1 MEIQAAEVVNDGN
14 DPAIMGE
21 EEVPTSKG
29 VMLEH
34 QYTFWV
40 FIKSSN
46 RAADDWKPKK
56 IATMKSMQEF
66 WSVYQHLKRPN
77 QLETGTQINLFR
89 KDILPAWEDTQ
100 NSQGGRW

>member
-1 MEIQAAEVVNDGN
+1 MEINAAEIVNDG

-21 EEVPTSKG
+21 EEAGPSSKDM
-29 VMLEH
+29 MLEH
-34 QYTFWV
+34 EYTFWV

-77 QLETGTQINLFR
+77 
-89 KDILPAWEDTQ
+89 
-100 NSQGGRW
+100 